1 MNEKQSVKEKL
12 IFKETVCAIYLCY
25 TIYIYIYIVH
35 EA

>member
-12 IFKETVCAIYLCY
+12 IFKETVCAIY
-25 TIYIYIYIVH
+25 IYIYIVH